1 MDLQPLGSAQPI
13 SVAIVEDEAS
23 VRTGLR
29 RLCEALGL
37 KPTVYAS
44 GPEFIESLALGG
56 NRPDCLL
63 LDAHMPQMTG
73 LELHLHLV
81 GRGVRVPTL
90 VYTADDGPE
99 AEARYRACGVS
110 DYLHKPICGK
120 RLLEAIERAVPASLR
135 NLPAEEPQ

>member
-1 MDLQPLGSAQPI
+1 MSRQAHPI

-23 VRTGLR
+23 VRVGLR

-37 KPTVYAS
+37 RPSVYAS

-56 NRPDCLL
+56 GLPDCLL

-81 GRGVRVPTL
+81 GRGVRLPTL
-90 VYTADDGPE
+90 IYTADDGPE
-99 AEARYRACGVS
+99 AEARYRACGVCE
-110 DYLHKPICGK
+110 YLHKPICGD
-120 RLLEAIERAVPASLR
+120 RLLEAITRAVPSATAGV
-135 NLPAEEPQ
+135 PAEGL

>member
-1 MDLQPLGSAQPI
+1 MSLQGHPI

-23 VRTGLR
+23 VRVGLR

-37 KPTVYAS
+37 NPTVYAS

-56 NRPDCLL
+56 DHPDCLL

-99 AEARYRACGVS
+99 AEARYRACGVC
-110 DYLHKPICGK
+110 DYLHKPICGD
-120 RLLEAIERAVPASLR
+120 RLLEAITRAVPSATAG
-135 NLPAEEPQ
+135 LPPEGL

>member
-1 MDLQPLGSAQPI
+1 MSLQAHPI

-23 VRTGLR
+23 VRVGLR

-37 KPTVYAS
+37 KPSVFAS
-44 GPEFIESLALGG
+44 GLEFIESLALGG
-56 NRPDCLL
+56 DRPDCLL

-73 LELHLHLV
+73 LELHLHLI

-110 DYLHKPICGK
+110 EYLHKPICGD
-120 RLLEAIERAVPASLR
+120 RLLEAIARAVPSATAG
-135 NLPAEEPQ
+135 LPAEGL